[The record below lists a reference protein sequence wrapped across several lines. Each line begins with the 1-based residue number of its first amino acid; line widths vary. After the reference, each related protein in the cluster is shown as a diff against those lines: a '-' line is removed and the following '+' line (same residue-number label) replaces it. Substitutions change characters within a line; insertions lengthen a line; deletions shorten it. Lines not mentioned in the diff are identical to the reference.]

1 MIVIYGFSSESL
13 PYKSP
18 SLKTTIHNEFVTGDY
33 STIRWNGIFGV
44 SKWYFVLD
52 LWLAERL
59 SSANLKYFWFIT
71 VCYILHAPYGR
82 MISSP
87 LLNNNDY
94 VTSVIVVKGMLL
106 FECGNWTISKPNIK
120 ITLLIVI
127 IFYHFYWFLT
137 VFFVKIDKIL
147 IESMQPYFDLWRY
160 FEVIIKRY

>member
-1 MIVIYGFSSESL
+1 M
-13 PYKSP
+13 
-18 SLKTTIHNEFVTGDY
+18 
-33 STIRWNGIFGV
+33 
-44 SKWYFVLD
+44 
-52 LWLAERL
+52 
-59 SSANLKYFWFIT
+59 
-71 VCYILHAPYGR
+71 LHAPYGR